1 MQEINFKTNAETLN
15 YSYDV
20 CEFAGCENRSAKIL
34 VMKININPFNSYHNV
49 CKECY
54 KKVEKYV

>member
-20 CEFAGCENRSAKIL
+20 CEFAGCQNRSAKIL
-34 VMKININPFNSYHNV
+34 VIKGHTDPFNSYHNV
-49 CKECY
+49 CVECY
-54 KKVEKYV
+54 EKVEKYV